1 MEDTLS
7 IALLKDVLAEIPADE
22 QTHVTQMVEALDDND
37 MSPACLFLHERFQV
51 QGSGTVHLPP
61 VYRKGT

>member
-22 QTHVTQMVEALDDND
+22 QTHVTQMVEGLDDND
-37 MSPACLFLHERFQV
+37 TSLACFCLQERF
-51 QGSGTVHLPP
+51 
-61 VYRKGT
+61 